1 MRKKI
6 VILAAAAVIALGST
20 LMAQTFDP
28 NAYNDLV
35 DASSA
40 ETIAPGTRITPQNW
54 TRYRRFMG
62 TWMQLAFSGKVHF
75 HVADTPDYAVVVGPT
90 GNYPLPKQMR
100 EDSEKYAGQTRL
112 IPNPT
117 TGGYSW
123 EGYRAGVPFPN
134 PTDPNKAEK
143 IMYNAWAGYYQPF
156 LLHEFSHNWET
167 DSFGNVTPEDTDD
180 SFYRLMGLSDSPYA
194 QDLPDAEGNLQ
205 ANRFMQLL
213 PEQAK
218 YTTALELISKDSAR
232 LTEEYV
238 FLPSLRR
245 SLRLSSASRC
255 TPILGTDYLADDT
268 DWKPAYFRP
277 RLIGRKKL
285 LQAYSDPK
293 IAYLEDSRLAYA
305 GGDYKPGVAFPG
317 WPKPDSNHWELR
329 DTYVLNMQP
338 TEALGHGYCYSQRI
352 FYIDAQTWQAYNLE
366 NYDRNGK
373 IYHMN
378 WVIVGPINYKGEN
391 TIMARSFGFS
401 VGMDWQNNHASP
413 DIGYDL
419 KMDEDAPGQYRESG
433 IYTPGGLARV
443 MK

>member
-1 MRKKI
+1 M
-6 VILAAAAVIALGST
+6 LAYGPAAL
-20 LMAQTFDP
+20 AQNFDP
-28 NAYNDLV
+28 GAYKDLV
-35 DASSA
+35 DSTSS
-40 ETIAPGTRITPQNW
+40 ETIAPGTKITMKNW
-54 TRYRRFMG
+54 TQYRRFMG

-75 HVADTPDYAVVVGPT
+75 HVADTPDYTVMVVPT
-90 GNYPLPKQMR
+90 GNYPIPKEMR
-100 EDSEKYAGQTRL
+100 NDTEKYAGQTKL
-112 IPNPT
+112 VPYPA

-123 EGYRAGVPFPN
+123 EGYKAGVPFPN
-134 PTDPNKAEK
+134 PTEPNMAVK

-167 DSFGNVTPEDTDD
+167 DSYGNVTPEDTDD

-194 QDLPDAEGNLQ
+194 QDLSDAEGNLQ

-218 YTTALELISKDSAR
+218 YTTALELISKDPSK

-245 SLRLSSASRC
+245 SLRLSTSSRC

-268 DWKPAYFRP
+268 DWKPAYFQP
-277 RLIGRKKL
+277 EMIGRKKL
-285 LQAYSDPK
+285 LQAYSDSK
-293 IAYLEDSRLAYA
+293 IAYEEDSRLAYA
-305 GGDYKPGVAFPG
+305 GGDYKSGAAFPG
-317 WPKPDSNHWELR
+317 WPKPESNHWELR
-329 DTYVLNMQP
+329 DTYIINMKP
-338 TEALGHGYCYSQRI
+338 VAALGHSYCYSQRI

-378 WVIVGPINYKGEN
+378 WVIVGPIDYKGEN

-419 KMDEDAPGQYRESG
+419 KMDADAPGQYRESG